1 MATSIDSNVL
11 NSVNGTVG
19 QAGKAATNRESDD
32 LNDRFMT
39 LLVTQLKNQDPMN
52 PMENAEMTSQLAQ
65 INTVSGIEKLNTTL
79 SSITDQIDQG
89 RALEAAG
96 LVGSGVM
103 VPGNKV
109 LTSQVDG
116 KVTTTPIGIELDQ
129 PADNVRVTITNGSGQ
144 VVDQYDA
151 GSAKAGVS
159 NISWDGELSSGE
171 PAPDGAYNVSLQ
183 ATRDEKPIGSQALNY
198 AQVGAV
204 TPQEN
209 GGVLLDLGAVYGQIG
224 LNDVKQIL

>member
-1 MATSIDSNVL
+1 MATSIDSSVL
-11 NSVNGTVG
+11 NSVNGTAG
-19 QAGKAATNRESDD
+19 QASKATNRESDE

-129 PADNVRVTITNGSGQ
+129 PADNVRVTVTNGSGQ

-151 GSAKAGVS
+151 GSAMAGVS
-159 NISWDGELSSGE
+159 NISWDGELSTGE
-171 PAPDGAYNVSLQ
+171 KAPDGAYNVSLQ
-183 ATRDEKPIGSQALNY
+183 ATRGESPISSQALNY